1 MIRFLFKGL
10 LRDRNRSIFPLL
22 IVIGGVMATVLFYCW
37 VIGVLGDV
45 TKISAVMD
53 TGHVK
58 IMTRAYSEIPGQ
70 MPNDLALSETNKIL
84 PLLKKTFPEMDW
96 VPRIKFGGLLDFPDE
111 YGETRAQGPAAGL
124 AVDLLSPGTTEI
136 HRLNLENALV
146 QGRLPQKAGEIIIS
160 EQFAEE
166 LGVHLNETATL
177 ISATA
182 NGSMAIYNFTLVG
195 TIRFGIG
202 AMDKGAMIAD
212 LSDIQY
218 ALDMADTAGEL
229 LGYFP
234 DMVFRPDKA
243 YAIAEKFNQTYTN
256 PENEFSP
263 IMVTLK
269 DQNGLGEYLD
279 MIDKWM
285 GLFVFIFILVMSI
298 VLWNTGLM
306 SGIRRYGEIGVRL
319 AIGESKGHV
328 YRMMIYEAI
337 LMGVI
342 GSTLGTLLGIG
353 ISYYLQEVGVDISG
367 MVKSATMLM
376 PNVMKAK
383 ITTPAIYIGFI
394 PGVLAIVL
402 GTVVSGINIFRRQTS
417 QLFKELET

>member
-37 VIGVLGDV
+37 IIGVIGDV
-45 TKISAVMD
+45 TKISATMD

-58 IMTRAYSEIPGQ
+58 VMTRAYSEISSQ
-70 MPNDLALSETNKIL
+70 MPNDLALLEISEML
-84 PLLKKTFPEMDW
+84 PELNRTYPGMDW

-124 AVDLLSPGTTEI
+124 AVDLLSSDSTEI
-136 HRLNLENALV
+136 KRLNLKDALV
-146 QGRLPQKAGEIIIS
+146 QGRLPEKAGEILIS

-166 LGVHLNETATL
+166 LGVHLNETTTL

-182 NGSMAIYNFTLVG
+182 NGSMAIHNFILVG

-212 LSDIQY
+212 ISDIQY
-218 ALDMADTAGEL
+218 ALDMTDAAGEL

-234 DMVFRPDKA
+234 GMVFDANKA
-243 YAIAEKFNQTYTN
+243 YAIADKFNQIHTN

-263 IMVTLK
+263 VMLTLK
-269 DQNGLGEYLD
+269 DQNGLGDYLD

-285 GLFVFIFILVMSI
+285 GLFIFIFIMVMSI

-328 YRMMIYEAI
+328 YRMMIYESI
-337 LMGVI
+337 LVGVI
-342 GSTLGTLLGIG
+342 GSALGTLLGLG

-367 MVKSATMLM
+367 MMKSATMLM

-383 ITTPAIYIGFI
+383 ITSPAFYIGFI
-394 PGVLAIVL
+394 PGVAAIVL
-402 GTVVSGINIFRRQTS
+402 GTIVSGINIFRRQTS

>member
-22 IVIGGVMATVLFYCW
+22 VIIGGVMATVLFYCW
-37 VIGVLGDV
+37 IIGVIGDV
-45 TKISAVMD
+45 TKISATMD

-58 IMTRAYSEIPGQ
+58 IMTRAYSEISSQ
-70 MPNDLALSETNKIL
+70 MPNDLALPEISKLL
-84 PLLKKTFPEMDW
+84 PVLKKDLPGMDW

-111 YGETRAQGPAAGL
+111 HGETRAQGPAAGL
-124 AVDLLSPGTTEI
+124 AVDLLSPNTTEI
-136 HRLNLENALV
+136 HRLNLQKALV
-146 QGRLPQKAGEIIIS
+146 QGRLPKKTGEIIIS

-166 LGVHLNETATL
+166 LGVRLNETATL

-182 NGSMAIYNFTLVG
+182 NGSMAIHNFILVG

-212 LSDIQY
+212 ISDIQY
-218 ALDMADTAGEL
+218 ALDMTDAAGEI

-234 DMVFRPDKA
+234 GMIFDADRA
-243 YAIAEKFNQTYTN
+243 YAIADKFNQTRTD

-285 GLFVFIFILVMSI
+285 GLFVSIFILVMSI

-337 LMGVI
+337 LMGAV
-342 GSTLGTLLGIG
+342 GSALGTLIGIG

-383 ITTPAIYIGFI
+383 ITSPAFFVGFI

-402 GTVVSGINIFRRQTS
+402 GTLVSGINIFRRQTS